1 MTQRLNLD
9 AMISGREVVICAGP
23 GGVGKTTCAAAIAL
37 HGARLGLRSCVVT
50 IDPAKRLGDALGVAS
65 LTNEAHRVDLD
76 PPAAP
81 GGGLWALML
90 DTKSTFD
97 EVVTRYSASPEQA
110 QAILSNRLYRNISGV
125 LGGTQEYMAME
136 KLYAL
141 HSSGLYDLIVVDTP
155 PTRHALDFVDA
166 PARLMRF
173 LDNRVFRLLMSP
185 TKVGLRAIGAATN
198 LLLRAVS
205 KVVGGA
211 VVNDAVAFFTAFE
224 GMEQGFRD
232 RAANVSALLSDPRT
246 GFVVVTTPRREAVDE
261 AIFFADR
268 LSGSSDRV
276 DALIANRM
284 FPSFGTVPPGMVA
297 AMDDDRDVAG
307 KDRPSSNLV
316 DHDVEARMRILMDFE
331 RISSREEGHI
341 SELARRLPGTAIVRV
356 PFLSADVHDLGGL
369 DEVQKLLFAAS
380 PTSEP

>member
-1 MTQRLNLD
+1 
-9 AMISGREVVICAGP
+9 
-23 GGVGKTTCAAAIAL
+23 
-37 HGARLGLRSCVVT
+37 
-50 IDPAKRLGDALGVAS
+50 
-65 LTNEAHRVDLD
+65 
-76 PPAAP
+76 
-81 GGGLWALML
+81 
-90 DTKSTFD
+90 
-97 EVVTRYSASPEQA
+97 
-110 QAILSNRLYRNISGV
+110 
-125 LGGTQEYMAME
+125 ME

-316 DHDVEARMRILMDFE
+316 YHDVEARMRILMDFE

-341 SELARRLPGTAIVRV
+341 SELAQRLPGTAIVRV

-369 DEVQKLLFAAS
+369 DEVQRLLFAAS

>member
-1 MTQRLNLD
+1 
-9 AMISGREVVICAGP
+9 
-23 GGVGKTTCAAAIAL
+23 
-37 HGARLGLRSCVVT
+37 
-50 IDPAKRLGDALGVAS
+50 
-65 LTNEAHRVDLD
+65 
-76 PPAAP
+76 
-81 GGGLWALML
+81 
-90 DTKSTFD
+90 
-97 EVVTRYSASPEQA
+97 
-110 QAILSNRLYRNISGV
+110 
-125 LGGTQEYMAME
+125 ME

-141 HSSGLYDLIVVDTP
+141 HSSGLYDVIVVDTP

-166 PARLMRF
+166 PGRLMRF

-185 TKVGLRAIGAATN
+185 TRVGLRAIGAATN

-232 RAANVSALLSDPRT
+232 RAAKVSALLSDPRT
-246 GFVVVTTPRREAVDE
+246 GFVVITTPRREAVNE

-284 FPSFGTVPPGMVA
+284 FPSFGALPPAMTGVLTDDTKDPDVGSA
-297 AMDDDRDVAG
+297 A
-307 KDRPSSNLV
+307 
-316 DHDVEARMRILMDFE
+316 RILTDFE
-331 RISSREEGHI
+331 KISSKEENHI
-341 SELARRLPGTAIVRV
+341 SELAKRLPGTTIVRV

-369 DEVQKLLFAAS
+369 DEIQRLLFA
-380 PTSEP
+380 PG